1 MKFTLLTFLICATFF
16 TLSCNK
22 DNMTQTEPFQY
33 QTEQF
38 ADIKILRYQ
47 VPGFEELSQ
56 ERKLLLYYLYE
67 AALSGRDI
75 MYDQNC
81 RYNLSVRKT
90 LEEIIKG
97 YSGDKGSESWSQFLV
112 YAKRVW
118 FSNGIHHHYSS
129 SKFFPECDRDYF
141 KSLIAQTPEG
151 KFPFHGGESLA
162 DFSERISEIIYNPAV
177 APKKTNKDSKTD
189 IIKTS
194 SNNFYEGVTQQET
207 EDFYNRLI
215 DRNDTTPISYGLNSK
230 LIKEAGIIKERLY
243 RSGEMYSSAID
254 RIIFWLEKAEP
265 VAENENQKEV
275 ISKLIKFYKTG
286 SLAMFDEYNIAWVRD
301 NQSLVDFVNG
311 FIETYNDP
319 MGMRGSFESM
329 VSFKNLEA
337 SKRIEAI
344 SNEAQ
349 WFEDNSTIPD
359 KYKKAKV
366 TGIQARVITV
376 VVESGDAAPSTPIG
390 VNLPNANWIRKQH
403 GSKSVNLGNIV
414 DAYDE
419 AGKTSGMLEEFCSG
433 PEEIKLAKT
442 YGTLGNNLHTDL
454 HEVIGHASGQIKEGV
469 GTPRETLKNYASTIE
484 EARADLVALYFIM
497 DPKLVSLGVMPSTD
511 VGKTEYNSF
520 IRNGLMTQL
529 VRLTPG
535 ENIEEDHMRNRQLIA
550 LWAYENGLKDQVIE
564 KKVLNGKT
572 YFVINDYEKLRALF
586 GKLLNEMQRIT
597 SEGDYAAAQN
607 LVETFGVKVDTVIHK
622 EVLER
627 YSRLNIAPYAG
638 FIQPKLV
645 PVYDGE
651 TIKDVKIEYPS
662 DFKTQMLDYARD
674 YSFLPVLN

>member
-1 MKFTLLTFLICATFF
+1 MKFTILTFLICATFF

-90 LEEIIKG
+90 LEEIING

-301 NQSLVDFVNG
+301 TQSLVDFVNG

-433 PEEIKLAKT
+433 PEEINLAKT
-442 YGTLGNNLHTDL
+442 HGTLGNNLHTDL

-651 TIKDVKIEYPS
+651 TIRDVKIEYPS

>member
-1 MKFTLLTFLICATFF
+1 MKLTTLTFFSLM
-16 TLSCNK
+16 TLVSVSCNK
-22 DNMTQTEPFQY
+22 EDMQPSEPFQF

-38 ADIKILRYQ
+38 ADIKVLRYQ

-67 AALSGRDI
+67 AALSGRDM

-90 LEEIIKG
+90 LEELVTGYPGEKG
-97 YSGDKGSESWSQFLV
+97 NESWNQFMV
-112 YAKRVW
+112 YTKRVW
-118 FSNGIHHHYSS
+118 FSNGIHHHYSF

-141 KSLIAQTPEG
+141 KSLITQTPSG
-151 KFPFHGGESLA
+151 KFPLQGDESLS
-162 DFSERISEIIYNPAV
+162 DFAERITDIIYNPAI
-177 APKKTNKDSKTD
+177 APKKTSKDPGSDLVK
-189 IIKTS
+189 S
-194 SNNFYEGVTQQET
+194 SANNFYEGVSQKET

-301 NQSLVDFVNG
+301 TQSLVDFVNG

-651 TIKDVKIEYPS
+651 TIRDVKIEYPS

>member
-1 MKFTLLTFLICATFF
+1 MKLTTLTFFSLMTLFA
-16 TLSCNK
+16 LSCNK
-22 DNMTQTEPFQY
+22 EDMQPSEPFQF

-47 VPGFEELSQ
+47 VPGFEDLSP

-67 AALSGRDI
+67 AALSGRDM

-90 LEEIIKG
+90 LEELVNG
-97 YSGDKGSESWSQFLV
+97 YTGDKESQSWNQFMV
-112 YAKRVW
+112 YTKRVW
-118 FSNGIHHHYSS
+118 FSNGIHHHYSF

-141 KSLIAQTPEG
+141 KSLITQTPSG
-151 KFPFHGGESLA
+151 KFPLQGDESLS
-162 DFSERISEIIYNPAV
+162 DFAERITDIIYNPAI
-177 APKKTNKDSKTD
+177 APKKTSKDSGSDLVK
-189 IIKTS
+189 S
-194 SNNFYEGVTQQET
+194 SANNFYEGVTQKET
-207 EDFYNRLI
+207 EEFYSRLI

-230 LIKEAGIIKERLY
+230 LIKEAGMVKERLY
-243 RSGEMYSSAID
+243 RSGEMYSSAIE
-254 RIIFWLEKAEP
+254 RIIYWLEKAET
-265 VAENENQKEV
+265 VAENEAQKEV
-275 ISKLIKFYKTG
+275 ISKLIQFYKTG
-286 SLAMFDEYNIAWVRD
+286 SLAMYDDYSIAWVRD
-301 NQSLVDFVNG
+301 TKSLVDFVNG

-319 MGMRGSFESM
+319 MGMRGSYESM

-349 WFEDNSTIPD
+349 WFEDNSSIPQQ
-359 KYKKAKV
+359 YKKEKV

-390 VNLPNANWIRKQH
+390 VNLPNANWIRKTH

-433 PEEIKLAKT
+433 KEEIELAKT

-454 HEVIGHASGQIKEGV
+454 HEVIGHASGQIKPGV

-497 DPKLVSLGVMPSTD
+497 DPKMVSIGVMPSTD
-511 VGKTEYNSF
+511 VGKTEYNSY
-520 IRNGLMTQL
+520 IRNGMMTQL
-529 VRLTPG
+529 VRLKPG

-550 LWAYENGLKDQVIE
+550 MWAYEKGKGENVIE
-564 KKVLNGKT
+564 KTVINGKT
-572 YFVINDYEKLRALF
+572 FFVIRDYDKLRTLF

-597 SEGDYAAAQN
+597 SEGDFKAAQQ
-607 LVETFGVKVDTVIHK
+607 LIETYGVKVDPVIHA

-627 YSRLNIAPYAG
+627 YSKLNIAPYAG

-645 PVYDGE
+645 PVYEGE
-651 TIKDVKIEYPS
+651 KIKDVKIEYPS

-674 YSFLPVLN
+674 YSFLPVIN